1 MKLDDIDALLT
12 TQVFSALFTPCRI
25 RNGPYPWNG
34 RGTGGEHAHKKR
46 VEHPRQTNAVTV
58 TKRAHVQVFM
68 TKRGR
73 FMGSWLDGRTV
84 SIATS
89 KPDAPDDDRGEYEVN
104 GCDQLSDVLMPQP
117 SSGTEEAA

>member
-1 MKLDDIDALLT
+1 
-12 TQVFSALFTPCRI
+12 
-25 RNGPYPWNG
+25 
-34 RGTGGEHAHKKR
+34 
-46 VEHPRQTNAVTV
+46 
-58 TKRAHVQVFM
+58 M

-117 SSGTEEAA
+117 SAGTEEAAQSDVLTYTYGNTKLEPQGADDVVE